1 MLEFTVLG
9 SGSRGNCAV
18 ARWGDAA
25 VLIDAGLST
34 RQILRRLEL
43 VGIDPA
49 SLVGILLTHEH
60 SDHTN
65 ALDVLCR
72 QWTLPVYCNPLT
84 REALIRSLRH
94 PKQWRLVETGER
106 LELSGL
112 RVETFSITHD
122 AVDPIGFVLEAGGA
136 RLGVLSDV
144 GHVTNL
150 VRQRLR
156 GVHTL
161 FVEANYHEPLL
172 DADTKRPWAT
182 KQRIASRHGHL
193 SNGQVA
199 ELLREL
205 AHPGLNRVVLGHLS
219 EDCNCPDLAR
229 KSAAATLLA
238 AGASHTEVA
247 CACQGDP
254 TPMWSVVRAGLVEVA
269 ENAAELA
276 AVGGGFEAA
285 EEPARPGPGGA
296 LPAAEPVSRS
306 KAPLRDL
313 GEAAPRCQSEFNW

>member
-18 ARWGDAA
+18 ARWEGGA

-43 VGIDPA
+43 VGIRPEQI
-49 SLVGILLTHEH
+49 SGILLTHEH

-72 QWTLPVYCNPLT
+72 QWPVPVYCNPLT
-84 REALIRSLRH
+84 HEALVRSLRH
-94 PKQWRLVETGER
+94 PKQWQLVETGER
-106 LELSGL
+106 FQLTGL
-112 RVETFSITHD
+112 DVETFSITHD
-122 AVDPIGFVLEAGGA
+122 AVDPIGFVLQAEGA
-136 RLGVLSDV
+136 RLGVLSDL

-156 GVHTL
+156 GLHTL

-199 ELLREL
+199 DLLREL
-205 AHPGLNRVVLGHLS
+205 AHPELRRVVLGHLS

-229 KSAAATLLA
+229 DLAMQSLAAAGCPHA
-238 AGASHTEVA
+238 DVR
-247 CACQGDP
+247 CANQAEP
-254 TPMWSVVRAGLVEVA
+254 TPLWPVHPDPPAIVRSSAVVMDTPADPQSWPDSAPASTRQA
-269 ENAAELA
+269 E
-276 AVGGGFEAA
+276 F
-285 EEPARPGPGGA
+285 A
-296 LPAAEPVSRS
+296 L
-306 KAPLRDL
+306 
-313 GEAAPRCQSEFNW
+313 